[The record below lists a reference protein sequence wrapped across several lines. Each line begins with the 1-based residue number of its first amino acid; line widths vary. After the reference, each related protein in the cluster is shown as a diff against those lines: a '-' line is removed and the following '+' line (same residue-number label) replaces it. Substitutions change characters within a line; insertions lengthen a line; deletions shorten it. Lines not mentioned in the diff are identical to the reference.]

1 MHLILCLVALA
12 CQRSAANPSKDEEKY
27 DGGGQQLKYRPK
39 DAHRSKRS
47 SENYA
52 ALGAVYPV
60 QVDLTDW
67 IVRSEKRMEN
77 LTALVESHFRGIAT
91 LIEGFQRKFEDL
103 DERIHS
109 LEERTQRNFDK
120 LEYSFEELKDNC
132 STSTPSSGGTT
143 GDTATGKNTDS
154 PIVTDQSR
162 APFAPTSAS
171 TFSTSITPTLSTTEW
186 TCKVDPCIV
195 TSPWILIMTRDYTD
209 QYYYSKAFKEAT
221 RRDYRNGFGSALTS
235 DFWRGL
241 QEVHE
246 LTSEGRW
253 TLKIQFKYPGNW
265 EQDNEVDSPRSRK
278 YGEVEW
284 ENFSVG
290 PAEEDYPL
298 RLGEQISATNYRGDP
313 FIEDVAFDGKIW
325 NQRGAVFSTPDDDF
339 ADCAESRQGGWWF
352 IPGRRYPLICLT
364 CDSYGTVLKTRIVN
378 GNGESAGTVSVE
390 PVESFMWI
398 KKEA

>member
-91 LIEGFQRKFEDL
+91 LIEGFQKKFEDL
-103 DERIHS
+103 DERIRS
-109 LEERTQRNFDK
+109 TEKKSQRNFDK
-120 LEYSFEELKDNC
+120 IENRLQSMEQSYEELKENC
-132 STSTPSSGGTT
+132 STSSPSPERPSVGTST
-143 GDTATGKNTDS
+143 EKNK
-154 PIVTDQSR
+154 DQSR
-162 APFAPTSAS
+162 APFAPTSPS
-171 TFSTSITPTLSTTEW
+171 TFSTSITPSSW
-186 TCKVDPCIV
+186 TCQVPSAKCQVPWTCQVDPCTV
-195 TSPWILIMTRDYTD
+195 TSPWILIMSRDNSD
-209 QYYYSKAFKEAT
+209 KKSFKEAT
-221 RRDYRNGFGSALTS
+221 LRDYRNGFGSVPSSA
-235 DFWRGL
+235 FWRGL

-253 TLKIQFKYPGNW
+253 TLKIQFRYGS
-265 EQDNEVDSPRSRK
+265 SPYKAPERSRT
-278 YGEVEW
+278 YGEAEW
-284 ENFSVG
+284 GNFSVG

-298 RLGEQISATNYRGDP
+298 RLGEQISATNFAGDP
-313 FIEDVAFDGKIW
+313 FTTEDYYGNIMD
-325 NQRGAVFSTPDDDF
+325 QRGAVFSAPDEDNDF
-339 ADCAESRQGGWWF
+339 ADCAISREGGWWF
-352 IPGRRYPLICLT
+352 LHGQCYPNICLT
-364 CDSYGTVLKTRIVN
+364 CNDDSSGVLILDFDDYDQKALT
-378 GNGESAGTVSVE
+378 EAT
-390 PVESFMWI
+390 ESFMWI
-398 KKEA
+398 KKET